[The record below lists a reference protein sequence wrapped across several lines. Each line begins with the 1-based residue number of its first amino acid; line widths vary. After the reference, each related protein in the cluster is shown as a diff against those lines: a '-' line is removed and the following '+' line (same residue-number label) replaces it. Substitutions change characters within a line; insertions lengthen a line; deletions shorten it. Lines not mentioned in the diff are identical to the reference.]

1 MSTTR
6 EAGDRGEA
14 MAAEYLRENGYE
26 LLASQ
31 FRCRFGEID
40 LIARRGDI
48 LCFVEV
54 KLRSDRRFGLPRD
67 FVTAAKQ
74 RKVRTAALRYL
85 MQYPSPLQPRFDVVE
100 VYAAQGTRTKEPIIR
115 HWENAF

>member
-40 LIARRGDI
+40 LIAEKDGAPA
-48 LCFVEV
+48 E
-54 KLRSDRRFGLPRD
+54 
-67 FVTAAKQ
+67 AAE
-74 RKVRTAALRYL
+74 AAA
-85 MQYPSPLQPRFDVVE
+85 E
-100 VYAAQGTRTKEPIIR
+100 
-115 HWENAF
+115 